1 MTNKE
6 FINRLIR
13 ESGMPSKE
21 VNELTSTL
29 LGEIEKRL
37 IDEDFIV
44 IPEFGTFEVKKKL
57 ERVVVNPVTKQKMLI
72 PPKMVVTFKPSG
84 SLKQKINA

>member
-44 IPEFGTFEVKKKL
+44 IPEVGTFEVKKKL

>member
-37 IDEDFIV
+37 VDEDFIV

-57 ERVVVNPVTKQKMLI
+57 ERVFVNPVTKQKMLI

>member
-37 IDEDFIV
+37 VDEDFIV

-72 PPKMVVTFKPSG
+72 PPKMVVTFTPSG

>member
-21 VNELTSTL
+21 VNELTTTL

-37 IDEDFIV
+37 VDEDFIV

>member
-1 MTNKE
+1 
-6 FINRLIR
+6 
-13 ESGMPSKE
+13 MPSKE

-37 IDEDFIV
+37 VDEDFIV

>member
-13 ESGMPSKE
+13 GSGMPSKE

-37 IDEDFIV
+37 VDEDFIV

>member
-37 IDEDFIV
+37 VDEDFIV

-57 ERVVVNPVTKQKMLI
+57 ERVFVNPVTKQKMLI
-72 PPKMVVTFKPSG
+72 PPKMFVTFKPSV

>member
-72 PPKMVVTFKPSG
+72 PPQMVVTFKPSG

>member
-37 IDEDFIV
+37 VDEDFIA

-72 PPKMVVTFKPSG
+72 PPKMVVTFRPSG

>member
-37 IDEDFIV
+37 VDEDFIV

-57 ERVVVNPVTKQKMLI
+57 ERLVVNPVTKQKMLI

>member
-37 IDEDFIV
+37 VDEDFIV

-57 ERVVVNPVTKQKMLI
+57 ERVVVNPATKQKMLI

>member
-37 IDEDFIV
+37 VDEDFIV
-44 IPEFGTFEVKKKL
+44 IPEFGTCEVKKKL

>member
-37 IDEDFIV
+37 VDEDFIV

-72 PPKMVVTFKPSG
+72 PPKMVVTFRPSG

>member
-13 ESGMPSKE
+13 EFGMPSKE

-37 IDEDFIV
+37 VDEDFIV

-57 ERVVVNPVTKQKMLI
+57 ERVVVNPVTKQKI
-72 PPKMVVTFKPSG
+72 C
-84 SLKQKINA
+84 

>member
-1 MTNKE
+1 
-6 FINRLIR
+6 
-13 ESGMPSKE
+13 MPSKE

-29 LGEIEKRL
+29 LGEIEKRPV
-37 IDEDFIV
+37 DEDFIV

>member
-37 IDEDFIV
+37 VDEDFIV
-44 IPEFGTFEVKKKL
+44 IPEFGTFEGKKKL

>member
-37 IDEDFIV
+37 VDEDFIV

-72 PPKMVVTFKPSG
+72 PPKIVVTFKPSG

>member
-13 ESGMPSKE
+13 EFGMPSKE

-37 IDEDFIV
+37 VDEDFIV

>member
-37 IDEDFIV
+37 VDEDFIV

>member
-84 SLKQKINA
+84 SLKQKINP

>member
-21 VNELTSTL
+21 VNELSSTL

-37 IDEDFIV
+37 VDEDFIV

>member
-29 LGEIEKRL
+29 LGEIKKRL
-37 IDEDFIV
+37 VDEDFIV